1 MRKSILKKHHLQ
13 VVTPGVAMSVLKF
26 ELRGPHSCVVW
37 TVKFFGWPQFFADE
51 SFKIPTVEMM
61 VGTRF
66 EFGRHDS
73 RSM

>member
-1 MRKSILKKHHLQ
+1 
-13 VVTPGVAMSVLKF
+13 MSVLKF

-66 EFGRHDS
+66 EIGRHDS